1 MNKVIIEMTN
11 CQDCKYCEHNGL
23 LQDNA
28 SIRYVCHHN
37 KMYNSK
43 LQDGRKKWNN
53 VNGIDYWYGLP
64 ILAKYNS
71 KSGKQ
76 IDIPNWCPRLKTKE
90 NTNETI

>member
-1 MNKVIIEMTN
+1 MNKVIIEITN

-23 LQDNA
+23 LQDN
-28 SIRYVCHHN
+28 SHIRYVCHHN
-37 KMYNSK
+37 KMRNSK

-90 NTNETI
+90 NTNE